1 MKKLAL
7 CLKFLSRA
15 VPAYVLAALAL
26 FIWLPEAA
34 FAEPVAVIVNASNP
48 VSSMS
53 VAEVRKLYENDAV
66 RWPDS
71 KPVALFDLPVKNDA
85 RKKFSNAVHGKAPE
99 EVTRDWA
106 NKKITN
112 TAKNPP
118 VTVSSAVVIQS
129 KVSEDAG
136 AIGYLSKTDVT
147 SSKVKIV
154 AVID

>member
-1 MKKLAL
+1 MKNMAL

-15 VPAYVLAALAL
+15 VSASVLAALAL
-26 FIWLPEAA
+26 FIWLPAAA

-53 VAEVRKLYENDAV
+53 VAEIRKLYENDAV
-66 RWPDS
+66 KWPDS
-71 KPVALFDLPVKNDA
+71 KPVALFDLPVKNDV
-85 RKKFSNAVHGKAPE
+85 RKKFSSAVHGKAPE

-129 KVSEDAG
+129 KVSEDTG

-147 SSKVKIV
+147 SSKVKVI